1 MRNPRV
7 TVIGAG
13 AAGLAASIDLAARG
27 AEVTLLDS
35 AAQPGGKLRQA
46 RPETLPAGAPAID
59 AGPTVFTMRWVFD
72 ELFARAGTLL
82 DLHVTLRPLEL
93 LARHA
98 WSERERLD
106 LFADI
111 DRSADA
117 IGRFAGPGEAA
128 GYRAFCDRAERIYRT
143 LEGPFIRAPRPTVLS
158 LMTSSGRRGVSDMV
172 GLAPFTTLWRALG
185 DHFRDP
191 RLRQLFGRYAT
202 YSGSSPFQ
210 APATLMLIAHVERQG
225 VWTIDGGMA
234 RLAAAMAGVATRLGV
249 AIRHG
254 ATAAEI
260 LVRDRRAA
268 GVTLASGERIEADA
282 VICAADVA
290 ALSAGLFGPAVRRA
304 VPEAKAAQ
312 RSLSAVTW
320 AHLRGPQSGAQSGD
334 LSETASGFPLAH
346 HNVFFSRNYTAEFDA
361 IFRRGTLPAE
371 PTVYVCA
378 QDRRDGEPKAAGMS
392 ERLLVLINAPA
403 DGDHHDYTAAEIER
417 CTSTTAGILA
427 RCGLALEL
435 GREATLVTA
444 PSGFAKLYPATGGA
458 LYGQAVH
465 GPMAAFRRPG
475 ARSTVPGLYL
485 AGGSVHPGPGLP
497 MAALSGRFAASSVL
511 EDLTSG

>member
-1 MRNPRV
+1 MAGRHVRSPRV

-13 AAGLAASIDLAARG
+13 VGGLAATIELAAGG

-46 RPETLPAGAPAID
+46 RPESVPGDAPAID

-98 WSERERLD
+98 WNERETLD

-111 DRSADA
+111 DRSAEA
-117 IGRFAGPGEAA
+117 IGRLAGPAEAA

-143 LEGPFIRAPRPTVLS
+143 LDEPFIRAPRPSIMS
-158 LMTSSGRRGVSDMV
+158 LVAAAGPRGMSDIV
-172 GLAPFTTLWRALG
+172 GLAAFSTLWRALG
-185 DHFRDP
+185 DHFRDH

-210 APATLMLIAHVERQG
+210 APATLMLIAHVEQQG

-234 RLAAAMAGVATRLGV
+234 QLAAAMTATATAL
-249 AIRHG
+249 G
-254 ATAAEI
+254 ATVRNGARVAEI
-260 LVRDRRAA
+260 LVQNRRAA

-282 VICAADVA
+282 VICAADFA
-290 ALSAGLFGPAVRRA
+290 ALSAGSFGTAVRRA
-304 VPEAKAAQ
+304 VPPAKPAM

-320 AHLRGPQSGAQSGD
+320 A
-334 LSETASGFPLAH
+334 LSATGSGFPLVR
-346 HNVFFSRNYTAEFDA
+346 HNVFFSRDYAAEFEA
-361 IFRRGTLPAE
+361 IFGRGTMPVE

-378 QDRRDGEPKAAGMS
+378 QDRHDGPPATAGTP

-403 DGDHHDYTAAEIER
+403 NGDRYNPGAAEIER
-417 CTSTTAGILA
+417 CTSRTLDVLS
-427 RCGLALEL
+427 RCGLTLEFR
-435 GREATLVTA
+435 REAMVVTT
-444 PSGFAKLYPATGGA
+444 PWEFAQRYPATGGA

-465 GPMAAFRRPG
+465 GTMAAFRRPV
-475 ARSTVPGLYL
+475 ARSSIPGLYL

-497 MAALSGRFAASSVL
+497 MAALSGRFAAAAVL
-511 EDLTSG
+511 QDLTSRSS

>member
-1 MRNPRV
+1 MRSPRV

-13 AAGLAASIDLAARG
+13 AAGLAAAIDLAARG
-27 AEVTLLDS
+27 ADVTLVDS
-35 AAQPGGKLRQA
+35 ESQPGGKLRQA
-46 RPETLPAGAPAID
+46 FPETALTDPPGID

-82 DLHVTLRPLEL
+82 DLHVTLRPLER

-98 WSERERLD
+98 WNERETLD

-117 IGRFAGPGEAA
+117 IGSFAGSAEAA
-128 GYRAFCDRAERIYRT
+128 GYRTFCSRAERIYRT

-158 LMTSSGRRGVSDMV
+158 LVASSGRRGVSDMF
-172 GLAPFTTLWRALG
+172 GLAPFSTLWRALG

-210 APATLMLIAHVERQG
+210 APATLMLIAHVEQQG
-225 VWTIDGGMA
+225 VWTIDGGVA
-234 RLAAAMAGVATRLGV
+234 RLVTAMAGLATGLGA
-249 AIRHG
+249 AIHAG
-254 ATAAEI
+254 ATVAEI
-260 LVRDRRAA
+260 VVRNRRAQ

-282 VICAADVA
+282 VICAADFA
-290 ALSAGLFGPAVRRA
+290 ALPAGLFGPAVRKA
-304 VPEAKAAQ
+304 VPEVKVTG

-320 AHLRGPQSGAQSGD
+320 A
-334 LSETASGFPLAH
+334 LSTTTSGFPLVR
-346 HNVFFSRNYTAEFDA
+346 HNVFFSRDYAAEFEA
-361 IFRRGTLPAE
+361 IFGRGAMPAE

-378 QDRRDGEPKAAGMS
+378 QDRCDREPESAGTP

-403 DGDHHDYTAAEIER
+403 NGDHHDDTAAEIER
-417 CTSTTAGILA
+417 CTSRTTGVVA
-427 RCGLALEL
+427 RCGLTLDL
-435 GREATLVTA
+435 RREATVVTT
-444 PSGFAKLYPATGGA
+444 PSGFAKRYPATGGA

-475 ARSTVPGLYL
+475 ARSSVPGLYL
-485 AGGSVHPGPGLP
+485 AGGSVHPGPGVP
-497 MAALSGRFAASSVL
+497 MAALSGRLAAESVL
-511 EDLTSG
+511 RDLTSR